1 MPSKTP
7 TSFIHYFFQDIYN
20 KLGGDNGVCAL
31 KGSFVIEEDSTHIL
45 LTNLKKLG
53 TESTLKGFLKTHT
66 LFSNCGSFDMYEI
79 KFTKPIIFTCEVN
92 ENCYNLECDIC
103 KYYQFTSEST
113 QYLFLKFERY
123 ETLSFYHVLEA
134 FKTYKLGRN
143 EKKTLTKCSPTTIEL
158 SNEHFFYHAE
168 NRLFEPKK
176 HEMLKKVYT
185 NDTPPFE
192 IETYIAEKQ
201 KYTMCADFTKLRSND
216 ATDCMKEDKC
226 LSNDIYVPNSHV
238 MAMKKNFDSV
248 SIEYALNYGGKGRHS
263 KKRHSK
269 GRHSKGRH
277 SKGRHSKGR
286 HIYKRKNLH

>member
-1 MPSKTP
+1 
-7 TSFIHYFFQDIYN
+7 
-20 KLGGDNGVCAL
+20 
-31 KGSFVIEEDSTHIL
+31 
-45 LTNLKKLG
+45 
-53 TESTLKGFLKTHT
+53 
-66 LFSNCGSFDMYEI
+66 MYEI

-158 SNEHFFYHAE
+158 PSEHFFYHAE
-168 NRLFEPKK
+168 NRLFERKK
-176 HEMLKKVYT
+176 HEMLEKVYT
-185 NDTPPFE
+185 NVTTPFE

-216 ATDCMKEDKC
+216 ATDCMIEATC
-226 LSNDIYVPNSHV
+226 LSNDIYVPNYHV
-238 MAMKKNFDSV
+238 MAMKEKFDLESIDPEKNQS
-248 SIEYALNYGGKGRHS
+248 
-263 KKRHSK
+263 
-269 GRHSKGRH
+269 
-277 SKGRHSKGR
+277 
-286 HIYKRKNLH
+286 

>member
-31 KGSFVIEEDSTHIL
+31 KGSFVIEEDPTHIL

-66 LFSNCGSFDMYEI
+66 LFSKCGSFDMYEI

-216 ATDCMKEDKC
+216 GTDCMKDKC

-238 MAMKKNFDSV
+238 MAMKKNFDRE

-263 KKRHSK
+263 KGRHSK
-269 GRHSKGRH
+269 KRHSKGRH